1 MSLVAVHFICPN
13 CINEIS
19 TEWFLFCFALPFSS
33 HSKEML
39 AINLGQVKQYRMYF
53 FGLSMTGSWIL
64 GKFILSFLLGIPVLK
79 YDGKSLR
86 IEREN

>member
-1 MSLVAVHFICPN
+1 M
-13 CINEIS
+13 NEVS
-19 TEWFLFCFALPFSS
+19 TEWFLFCVSFALAFSS
-33 HSKEML
+33 HLEEML

-64 GKFILSFLLGIPVLK
+64 EKFILSFLLGIPVLK